1 VTHQEPCS
9 RRVLVVEDDIDI
21 RGAVVEV
28 LEDAEYEPVV
38 AGNGAEALAR
48 LREGSPDPCLIL
60 LDMMMPVMDGYEFRE
75 AQKADPAMSEI
86 PVVLFT
92 AHPNVT
98 PASVGAAGV
107 LKKPLDFDALLHLI
121 EEFCGPAH

>member
-1 VTHQEPCS
+1 MTNVEPCS
-9 RRVLVVEDDIDI
+9 RRVLVVEDDLDI

-28 LEDAEYEPVV
+28 LEDASYEPVV
-38 AGNGAEALAR
+38 ASNGAEALAR
-48 LREGSPDPCLIL
+48 LREGRPDPCLIL

-75 AQKADPAMSEI
+75 AQRADPSMSEI

-98 PASVGAAGV
+98 PASVGAVGV
-107 LKKPLDFDALLHLI
+107 LKKPLDFDALLRLLERH
-121 EEFCGPAH
+121 CGAAH